1 MKILVMGGTRFVG
14 KSLVQ
19 KLILQNHDI
28 DIFTRGN
35 NPNPKGSNLIKGDRN
50 DLEDILKLKN
60 KKYDIVFDVSGR
72 ELSQTKILI
81 ENINE
86 NFDRYVYV
94 SSAGVYQD
102 NQELPINEKDPI
114 ANDSRHKGKYESEK
128 WLIDNKVPFTSFRPT
143 YIYGPGN
150 YNKIENWFF
159 ERIVSLKK
167 VPIPF
172 DGSLIT
178 QLGHVSDLTDVMIKC
193 ISQIKTKNNI
203 YNCSGEKG
211 ITIKGLVM
219 ICADVCNIDRNDIEL
234 LSFDYRKLDTKSRKS
249 FPIRLNHYHTSISKL
264 KEDLD
269 WEPKYN
275 LINGLQN
282 SFQNDF
288 KSKLNGTFNF
298 DSDNNLFNF

>member
-19 KLILQNHDI
+19 KLISQNHDI

-50 DLEDILKLKN
+50 NLEDILKLKN
-60 KKYDIVFDVSGR
+60 KKYDIVFDISGR

-102 NQELPINEKDPI
+102 SQELPINEKDPI
-114 ANDSRHKGKYESEK
+114 DKDSRHIGKYESEK
-128 WLIDNKVPFTSFRPT
+128 WLLDNKIPFTSFRPT

-178 QLGHVSDLTDVMIKC
+178 QLGHVSDLTDAMIKC
-193 ISQIKTKNNI
+193 LSQIKTKNNI
-203 YNCSGEKG
+203 YNCSGDKG

-249 FPIRLNHYHTSISKL
+249 FPIRLNHYHTSISKI
-264 KEDLD
+264 KEDLG

-288 KSKLNGTFNF
+288 KSKLNDTFNF
-298 DSDNNLFNF
+298 DLDKNLFNF

>member
-50 DLEDILKLKN
+50 NLEDILKLKN
-60 KKYDIVFDVSGR
+60 KKYDIVFDISGR

-102 NQELPINEKDPI
+102 SQELPINEKDPI
-114 ANDSRHKGKYESEK
+114 DKDSRHIGKYESEK
-128 WLIDNKVPFTSFRPT
+128 WLIDNKIPFTSFRPT

-178 QLGHVSDLTDVMIKC
+178 QLGHVSDLTDAMIKC
-193 ISQIKTKNNI
+193 LSQIKTKNNI

-249 FPIRLNHYHTSISKL
+249 FPIRLNHYHTSISKI

-288 KSKLNGTFNF
+288 KSKLNATFNF

>member
-19 KLILQNHDI
+19 KLILQNYDI

-35 NPNPKGSNLIKGDRN
+35 KPNPKGANLIKGDRN
-50 DLEDILKLKN
+50 NLQDILKLKN
-60 KKYDIVFDVSGR
+60 NKYDIVFDISGR

-102 NQELPINEKDPI
+102 SQELPINEKDPI
-114 ANDSRHKGKYESEK
+114 DKDSRHIGKYESEK
-128 WLIDNKVPFTSFRPT
+128 WLIDNKIPFTSFRPT

-178 QLGHVSDLTDVMIKC
+178 QLGHVSDLTDAMIKC
-193 ISQIKTKNNI
+193 LSQIKTKNNI

-219 ICADVCNIDRNDIEL
+219 ICADVCNIDRNNIEL

-249 FPIRLNHYHTSISKL
+249 FPIRLSHYLTSISKL

-288 KSKLNGTFNF
+288 KSKLNATFDF